1 MATTF
6 PKNLKKKRYFF
17 DAVDTLAG
25 RWHSTPSFF
34 IVSKFFK
41 MFRDILRKTCI
52 PEKKNI
58 NLICCL
64 HYFQFMPHW
73 IKKHS
78 EIEII
83 LKMYL
88 YHQMHKESRK
98 IFQHHILYF
107 LKVQTKYFHIF
118 TYTNACKKWNKQH
131 TKLKLLLFVCSY
143 IF

>member
-6 PKNLKKKRYFF
+6 PKNLKKKDIF
-17 DAVDTLAG
+17 L
-25 RWHSTPSFF
+25 TPSTLLQVDDTQHHHF
-34 IVSKFFK
+34 SQ
-41 MFRDILRKTCI
+41 FRNSLKCFVTFYEKLAYLRK
-52 PEKKNI
+52 K

-78 EIEII
+78 EIEISI

-118 TYTNACKKWNKQH
+118 TYTIACKKWNKEN